1 MPFLS
6 GGASK
11 ILIAKA
17 GDSNYIGFPF
27 ISESFNP
34 GGTFISSNAI
44 LGDRVRGIGDKGN
57 PTADGSTDVE
67 FRFENLPVFMYAA
80 LGDISFS
87 GASASAPNTRLILP
101 NNSSIPA
108 YDIVIQHGSGSGG
121 KYIYK
126 FSNVYANSLRFSVN
140 GGAPL
145 AATVDWIGMSWSELS
160 STPVPTVEI
169 NKNVVLFPSKLS
181 ALTWKATSDV
191 DLLNYATT
199 VEFTINNN
207 VAADNYKLD
216 ASGRFA
222 VVPGEF
228 SLTGTLEI
236 ITPDDSDTVVTGIL
250 QGKDIGDNIP
260 NIWIEYSD
268 IDRTEAAVSDGAGV
282 ITLST
287 LDAETVYKVV
297 DASDGVTEYAIN
309 SYDYAANTITIS
321 AASTNVIVYGKAK
334 IVIKLQNLYITAIAH
349 DVNDRGNITHRID
362 WQAAIDTSKS
372 GVDQQPIVVDISGAG
387 YLLLI
392 GGTASEAVGIVG
404 NADVAKAIAYHPQ
417 LVV

>member
-44 LGDRVRGIGDKGN
+44 LGDRVRGIG
-57 PTADGSTDVE
+57 
-67 FRFENLPVFMYAA
+67 
-80 LGDISFS
+80 SFS

-126 FSNVYANSLRFSVN
+126 FENSYANSFRFSVN

-145 AATVDWIGMSWSELS
+145 AATVDWIGMSWSALP
-160 STPVPTVEI
+160 STPATATEI
-169 NKNVVLFPSKLS
+169 NKNVVLFPSKLTG
-181 ALTWKATSDV
+181 LVWKATSDV

-228 SLTGTLEI
+228 SLTGSLEI
-236 ITPDDSDTVVTGIL
+236 ITPDASDTIVTGIL

-260 NIWIEYSD
+260 DVWITYSD
-268 IDRTEAAVSDGAGV
+268 IDRTESATSDGSGV
-282 ITLST
+282 ITLNT

-297 DASDGVTEYAIN
+297 DATDGVTEYTITAT
-309 SYDYAANTITIS
+309 DYAANTITIS
-321 AASTNVIVYGKAK
+321 APSTNVIVYGKAS
-334 IVIKLQNLYITAIAH
+334 ITIKLQNLYITAISH
-349 DVNDRGNITHRID
+349 DVNDRGNIVHRLD
-362 WQAAIDTSKS
+362 FQAALDPSRS
-372 GVDQQPIVVDISGAG
+372 GYDQQPIVVDLSNAG
-387 YLLLI
+387 YLLKI
-392 GGTASEAVGIVG
+392 GGTPDESLGLVDDAG
-404 NADVAKAIAYHPQ
+404 VAKAIAYHPE
-417 LVV
+417 LSV